1 MGEKHNSPVRISM
14 IRTRGTKGSYLSK
27 PMHKYHAGFASLRI
41 PERCQP
47 RLIATSTLIKYF
59 KTEYEAGHGDGERR
73 ETEV

>member
-1 MGEKHNSPVRISM
+1 
-14 IRTRGTKGSYLSK
+14 
-27 PMHKYHAGFASLRI
+27 MHKYHAGFASLRI